1 MSLMDH
7 LNELRSR
14 LIKSIVAILLTFLI
28 LLPFSN
34 FFYEVLSLPLRSL
47 LPNQSTMIATEV
59 TTTFLAPFKLIFYLS
74 IFISFPFLL
83 FQLWKFISPGLH
95 NRERKLA
102 IPLFLS
108 SNILFYLGVLIA
120 YKFVLPVI
128 LDFFIGFSPKSV
140 LPMTDINS
148 YLSFCLQ
155 LFLVFGCVFEIP
167 VLVIILILM
176 NIISVEYLKQ
186 KRKHIIV
193 GCFFISMFITPPDIL
208 SMAVLAIIMW
218 VLFEIGLYISII
230 FKKI

>member
-128 LDFFIGFSPKSV
+128 LDFFIGF
-140 LPMTDINS
+140 
-148 YLSFCLQ
+148 
-155 LFLVFGCVFEIP
+155 
-167 VLVIILILM
+167 
-176 NIISVEYLKQ
+176 
-186 KRKHIIV
+186 
-193 GCFFISMFITPPDIL
+193 
-208 SMAVLAIIMW
+208 
-218 VLFEIGLYISII
+218 
-230 FKKI
+230 